1 MEEMIYLA
9 VSILFLVFGICTAI
23 ADTLLFH
30 YSTSRF
36 KNLPLKYREFLD
48 VSLSSSNKYKGSDS
62 KQGPRFFG
70 STTIFVVFTRSEE
83 HTSELQSRPH
93 LVCRLLLE
101 KKKNKHPF
109 TISTSGQACL
119 EPFLAYGPVTS
130 GTANT
135 IFMLRNSR
143 VVTQTIS
150 LS

>member
-1 MEEMIYLA
+1 MIYLA

-70 STTIFVVFTRSEE
+70 STTIFVVFTDGW
-83 HTSELQSRPH
+83 H
-93 LVCRLLLE
+93 LFKAIGITAAVLGSFLCSSIWLLLFFFIVGKIVFE
-101 KKKNKHPF
+101 VVF
-109 TISTSGQACL
+109 RWL
-119 EPFLAYGPVTS
+119 EYKS
-130 GTANT
+130 
-135 IFMLRNSR
+135 IF
-143 VVTQTIS
+143 
-150 LS
+150 